1 MITGRAAWEEETV
14 DLREAAATLDVSE
27 TVLRG
32 MAWESEISLEPK
44 WGFRERLPRQAVD
57 SWCASFETRDATG
70 GSACEVS
77 RRT

>member
-1 MITGRAAWEEETV
+1 MVTGRAAWEEETV

-32 MAWESEISLEPK
+32 MAWESELSLEPK
-44 WGFRERLPRQAVD
+44 WGVRERLPRQAVD
-57 SWCASFETRDATG
+57 SWPARFETRDTTG
-70 GSACEVS
+70 GPAWEVN